1 MAAQNLALA
10 NLRLRKFRNWVMIAL
25 MVLATLLAVGPLLL
39 VFYHIL
45 KLGLPA
51 LTISFFTEL
60 PAPTGQP
67 GGGMSNAIVGSLIM
81 IAAAS
86 AISIPIGIF
95 AGVFLS
101 EYPLGRIPSVFR
113 MVVDLM
119 ASLPSIV
126 VGLYVYAVFVL
137 PMKTFSAWAGAVALS
152 ILMIPIIVKTTEEV
166 LKLLPRHYRE
176 AALALGLSRWRVVL
190 LVVLKSRRKAILT
203 GIFLALARIAGET
216 APLLVTA
223 FGNRNWPSGLMQP
236 TASLPVQI
244 YNYAISP
251 FEDWHQQAWAGAAT
265 LVILVFTLN
274 VASRLLITSGGSK
287 GGEIG

>member
-10 NLRLRKFRNWVMIAL
+10 NLRVRKLRNWIMISLMIA
-25 MVLATLLAVGPLLL
+25 ATLTAVIPLLAV
-39 VFYHIL
+39 FFHIL
-45 KLGLPA
+45 NLGIPA
-51 LTISFFTEL
+51 LKWSFFTEL
-60 PAPTGQP
+60 PAPTGQT
-67 GGGMSNAIVGSLIM
+67 GGGMANAIVGSLIM
-81 IAAAS
+81 IAVAC
-86 AISIPIGIF
+86 AISIPVGIF
-95 AGVFLS
+95 AGIFLS
-101 EYPLGRIPSVFR
+101 EYSRGRIPAVFR
-113 MVVDLM
+113 MVVDLL

-126 VGLYVYAVFVL
+126 VGLYVYAVLVL
-137 PMKTFSAWAGAVALS
+137 PMKTFSAWAGAIALS
-152 ILMIPIIVKTTEEV
+152 ILMVPIIIKTTEEV
-166 LKLLPRHYRE
+166 LKLLPGHYRE
-176 AALALGLSRWRVVL
+176 AALALGLARWRVIL

-223 FGNRNWPSGLMQP
+223 FGNRNWPSNLTSP

-251 FEDWHQQAWAGAAT
+251 YEDWHQQAWAGAAT

-274 VASRLLITSGGSK
+274 VASRFLISSGGSK

>member
-1 MAAQNLALA
+1 MPARNLTLA
-10 NLRLRKFRNWVMIAL
+10 NLKMRKVRNWFMITL
-25 MVLATLLAVGPLLL
+25 MTLATVVAVGPLLM
-39 VFYHIL
+39 VFFHIL
-45 KLGLPA
+45 KLGIPA
-51 LTISFFTEL
+51 LNWSFFTEL
-60 PAPTGQP
+60 PAPTGET
-67 GGGMSNAIVGSLIM
+67 GGGMANAIVGSLIM

-86 AISIPIGIF
+86 AISIPVGIF
-95 AGVFLS
+95 AGIFLS
-101 EYPLGRIPSVFR
+101 EYSLGKIPSVFR
-113 MVVDLM
+113 MVIDLM

-126 VGLYVYAVFVL
+126 VGLYVYAVLVL
-137 PMKTFSAWAGAVALS
+137 PMKSFSAWAGAIALS

-166 LKLLPRHYRE
+166 LKLLPGHYRE
-176 AALALGLSRWRVVL
+176 AALALGLSRWRVIL

-251 FEDWHQQAWAGAAT
+251 YEDWHQQAWAGAAT

-274 VASRLLITSGGSK
+274 VASRFVISSGK